1 MQHKP
6 FRHIEE
12 LKGVCAT
19 FAEAY
24 AVFLHSGNIPP
35 SLEDDIH
42 RLEQQENQTTENDDQ
57 DADAELRH
65 THDYDYIIMIT
76 IINAAFMKTVQL
88 NILIM
93 YIPFPL
99 RNSWYQH
106 VQPVLQK
113 SGC

>member
-6 FRHIEE
+6 FRHVEE

-57 DADAELRH
+57 DADAEVRH
-65 THDYDYIIMIT
+65 THDYDYK
-76 IINAAFMKTVQL
+76 ND
-88 NILIM
+88 NH
-93 YIPFPL
+93 Y
-99 RNSWYQH
+99 
-106 VQPVLQK
+106 
-113 SGC
+113 